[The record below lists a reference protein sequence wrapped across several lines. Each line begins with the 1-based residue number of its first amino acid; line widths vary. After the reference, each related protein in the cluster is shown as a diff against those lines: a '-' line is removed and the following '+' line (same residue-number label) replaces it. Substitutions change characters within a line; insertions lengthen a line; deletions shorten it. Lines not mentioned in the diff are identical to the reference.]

1 MTAQEKFLCG
11 FFYFWRLK
19 IARNP
24 PVNLMVNGAIL
35 LYIRGMEN
43 LLNRLEQIGVE
54 PETIEAIRIND
65 DREAALL
72 LIAMFDDWH
81 EYVD

>member
-1 MTAQEKFLCG
+1 M
-11 FFYFWRLK
+11 
-19 IARNP
+19 
-24 PVNLMVNGAIL
+24 

-43 LLNRLEQIGVE
+43 LLNRLEKIGVE
-54 PETIEAIRIND
+54 PETIEAIRMND

-72 LIAMFDDWH
+72 LIAMFDDRH